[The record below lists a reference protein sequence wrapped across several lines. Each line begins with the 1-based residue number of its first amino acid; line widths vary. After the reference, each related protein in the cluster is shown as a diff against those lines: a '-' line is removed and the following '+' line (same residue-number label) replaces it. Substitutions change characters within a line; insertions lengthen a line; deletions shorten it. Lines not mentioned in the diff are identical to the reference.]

1 MAIEREVKIRLAAE
15 EACRLAEAL
24 GCPLRTTH
32 QRNHYL
38 DTPGGALRR
47 RGYGLR
53 LRTEQESHKIQRF
66 LLTLKGPTT
75 IRGVVTEREE
85 QEIEVDR
92 ATAEA
97 ILAEKVE
104 LPRLGLHLPGALS
117 ASPTP
122 LALICLGASENERRT
137 FRLGL
142 DSARNSGTGLVLE
155 LDRTTF
161 PDGSVDYEAE
171 IEMQDLAAPFPE
183 AAVRALLARA
193 GVAWVLQTRS
203 KFARFLERSGI
214 SPETLPGT

>member
-24 GCPLRTTH
+24 GCPLRITH

-122 LALICLGASENERRT
+122 LALIWGPARTKGGRSGSDSTQRGTQERVSSWNWIGPPSPTGASTTKLRSRCRIPRRS
-137 FRLGL
+137 FRKQPC
-142 DSARNSGTGLVLE
+142 ARCL
-155 LDRTTF
+155 
-161 PDGSVDYEAE
+161 P
-171 IEMQDLAAPFPE
+171 
-183 AAVRALLARA
+183 AR
-193 GVAWVLQTRS
+193 
-203 KFARFLERSGI
+203 E
-214 SPETLPGT
+214 